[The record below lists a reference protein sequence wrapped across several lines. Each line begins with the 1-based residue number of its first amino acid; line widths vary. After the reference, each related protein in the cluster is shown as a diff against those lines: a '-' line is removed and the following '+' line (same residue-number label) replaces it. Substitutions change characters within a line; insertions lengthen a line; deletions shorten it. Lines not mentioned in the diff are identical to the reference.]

1 MRNLLTDL
9 SLKILFD
16 ATAGGNLKSKHCGKK
31 MYFFEIDSDMTSKNR
46 TFVDDCGAW
55 NRPSLNIFV
64 IWLQTQT
71 HLNTFTLTKIVYEK
85 RYMNFTR
92 YSRCK
97 FCYFFAISF
106 KTQKWQ
112 QLSKEGYLIPECART
127 QWSIYDVFEWIY

>member
-97 FCYFFAISF
+97 FYYFFAISF
-106 KTQKWQ
+106 KTQK
-112 QLSKEGYLIPECART
+112 
-127 QWSIYDVFEWIY
+127 